1 MGRTIQLCSLL
12 CLAVASC
19 TLWNAFVS
27 PSPGG
32 PEKLLQAKRV
42 ASVTP
47 ARPVQRATSSVSLA
61 APLCLLALAWV
72 ARSSKKPLK
81 RPVVHLRASW
91 RPLPALPCQSI
102 PSADSCAGVTSNVTE
117 LMSFEEVETIHVPE
131 NDQSFMKVT
140 AAEPASQKQVPKPGG
155 KRKRSSRTQRRSI
168 GARLARPT
176 EYPPAA
182 TELPYD
188 ISKVRSKLQ
197 RGLCGHGPSRTACR
211 SREVCSQVSSATGQ
225 GIVVY
230 SGSRFSICSVFFHSE
245 GL

>member
-1 MGRTIQLCSLL
+1 MGRTIQHCSLL
-12 CLAVASC
+12 CLAIASC

-32 PEKLLQAKRV
+32 PEKLLQANRV
-42 ASVTP
+42 TSVTP

-61 APLCLLALAWV
+61 APLCLLAVAWV

-91 RPLPALPCQSI
+91 RPLPALPQSI

-117 LMSFEEVETIHVPE
+117 LMSFEEVESIHVTE
-131 NDQSFMKVT
+131 NDQSFMQVT
-140 AAEPASQKQVPKPGG
+140 AEPASQQAPKPAAG

-197 RGLCGHGPSRTACR
+197 SGLCGHGPSRTACR

>member
-1 MGRTIQLCSLL
+1 MGRTIQHCSLL
-12 CLAVASC
+12 CLAIASC

-32 PEKLLQAKRV
+32 PEKLLQVNRV
-42 ASVTP
+42 TSVTP
-47 ARPVQRATSSVSLA
+47 ARPVQRATSSVSFA
-61 APLCLLALAWV
+61 APLCLLAVAWV

-91 RPLPALPCQSI
+91 RPLPALPQSI

-117 LMSFEEVETIHVPE
+117 LMSFEEVESIHVTE
-131 NDQSFMKVT
+131 NDQSFM
-140 AAEPASQKQVPKPGG
+140 EVPKPAGG

-176 EYPPAA
+176 EYLPAA

-197 RGLCGHGPSRTACR
+197 SGLCGHGPSRTACR